1 VKRAPAT
8 GKAAKGVPNKGGEAK
23 GVPNTGRKA
32 KGVPNTGRK
41 AEGVPNTGKA
51 AKGAAH
57 WNAGVMQTP
66 QELLLALQQD
76 ISSRSC
82 WSFEGRGRQG
92 CFSKRPRRCALVPMT
107 EYQPQMRK
115 AITSSEASTDTEEA
129 WSP

>member
-8 GKAAKGVPNKGGEAK
+8 GKAAKGVKRAPA
-23 GVPNTGRKA
+23 
-32 KGVPNTGRK
+32 
-41 AEGVPNTGKA
+41 TGKA

-92 CFSKRPRRCALVPMT
+92 CFFLYEAMCLA
-107 EYQPQMRK
+107 QP
-115 AITSSEASTDTEEA
+115 
-129 WSP
+129 